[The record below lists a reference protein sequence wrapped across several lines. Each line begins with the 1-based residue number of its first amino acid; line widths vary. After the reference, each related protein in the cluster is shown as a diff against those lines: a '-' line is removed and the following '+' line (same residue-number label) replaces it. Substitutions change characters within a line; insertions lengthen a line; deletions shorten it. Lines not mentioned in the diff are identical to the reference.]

1 MQDDI
6 LTTPTGGDAAFVAAD
21 DMAEAAPVRAR
32 SQFALH
38 WRRFR
43 QDRAALAGLALFAFI
58 VLLAVAAPLI
68 TPGATSDTSFLDS
81 FPLIPGVAAYAPT
94 TDHFPAGVMGYF
106 GPAIPPFQPNGPAQF
121 VALKYHSVLTIITF
135 GARITLASCLIAAGI
150 AALIG
155 LVLGMLSGY
164 FGGFL
169 DDVIMRLADIVLSFP
184 FLPLV
189 VALVLATHQL
199 TASLQSIVIIFALAG
214 WPPIARIT
222 RAEYLRL
229 REQPYVE
236 AAVAAGVSDRRIML
250 RHLLPNAIGPVL
262 ITVVNLIGGFILAE
276 VALDYIYLGVV
287 DIPTW
292 GNAIAF
298 AQFGIEAGNW
308 WAIFFPGLAVVLTVV
323 ALTFIADGIRAAF
336 NVSQEAR

>member
-1 MQDDI
+1 MQDDL
-6 LTTPTGGDAAFVAAD
+6 LTTPTGGDSAFTANDVNAG
-21 DMAEAAPVRAR
+21 ELVPAR
-32 SQFALH
+32 SQLALR
-38 WRRFR
+38 WRRFQ
-43 QDRAALAGLALFAFI
+43 QDRAALAGLALLAFMA
-58 VLLAVAAPLI
+58 LLAVAAPLI

-94 TDHFPAGVMGYF
+94 MDHFPAGVMGYF
-106 GPAIPPFQPNGPAQF
+106 GPAIPPFQPNGPASF
-121 VALKYHSVLTIITF
+121 VALKYHSVLTVITF
-135 GARITLASCLIAAGI
+135 GARITLTSCLIAAGI

-155 LVLGMLSGY
+155 LALGMISGY

-169 DDVIMRLADIVLSFP
+169 DDVLMRLADIVLSFP

-229 REQPYVE
+229 REQPYAE
-236 AAVAAGVSDRRIML
+236 AAIAVGVNDRRIML

-262 ITVVNLIGGFILAE
+262 ITIVTLVSGLILAE
-276 VALDYIYLGVV
+276 VALDYIYLGVI

-336 NVSQEAR
+336 NVNQEVR